1 MFKINFI
8 NSISYFH
15 ITIEYSEKNV
25 DNIFPFIS
33 KKKNSELAVAVRKL
47 AAAETLSH
55 YTG

>member
-15 ITIEYSEKNV
+15 ITIKYSEKNV

-33 KKKNSELAVAVRKL
+33 KKKTSELAVAVRTL
-47 AAAETLSH
+47 AAAETLPH